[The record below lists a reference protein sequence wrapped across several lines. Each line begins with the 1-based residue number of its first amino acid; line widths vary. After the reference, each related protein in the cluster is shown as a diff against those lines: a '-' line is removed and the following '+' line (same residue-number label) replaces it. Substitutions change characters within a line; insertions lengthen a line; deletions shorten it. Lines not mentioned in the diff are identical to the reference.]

1 MANKHAKAKNLRA
14 RALVSLV
21 AIIVV
26 VAVCAYLGLCGFGKG
41 TMINYLK
48 PWGDAISLGL
58 DLRGGVYTVYQA
70 ENNGDPDFD
79 TKMESTVSILTSRLT
94 RQGFTEATVTRQG
107 SDRIRVEIPNVS
119 DPNQILTIIGTPAQL
134 YFVDESGNNLMEG
147 GMVKNAQAAQD
158 QDGKPCIA
166 FELTDEGAKIFAEA
180 TAANLG
186 KTISIT
192 LDGETISRATV
203 NTVIAGGKG
212 EITGNFTADEAKN
225 LATLILSGALPLNLT
240 QLEVSAISATLGVEA
255 LDRAIQAGIIGVALV
270 MLFMLFRYRLCGL
283 VADIA
288 LTIYIMIVVLLLAL
302 TGAQLTLPGVAG
314 IILGIGMAVD
324 ANVVIFERIREEVKN
339 GRPIGSAVRKGFSN
353 ALSAIID
360 SNVTTIIAAVVL
372 YAFGTGSVRGFALTL
387 VGLSLVTTLVIMAVT
402 SNVVLSLG
410 MVGALSIVRFRTA
423 VKDPMDLAFLFWT
436 ISVGIICGA
445 GLFEV
450 AVEASILITIVML
463 LLHFVPN
470 VKPALLLLV
479 NGTDSKIQAELE
491 QVLKDGTRFY
501 KIKSR
506 NMTGTGIDMIVELK
520 TKDEGAL
527 MEKVLAIPAV
537 ESATLMTHDGEIT
550 Y

>member
-1 MANKHAKAKNLRA
+1 MSFNDIFKSSFLEN
-14 RALVSLV
+14 VSE
-21 AIIVV
+21 
-26 VAVCAYLGLCGFGKG
+26 F
-41 TMINYLK
+41 
-48 PWGDAISLGL
+48 
-58 DLRGGVYTVYQA
+58 
-70 ENNGDPDFD
+70 
-79 TKMESTVSILTSRLT
+79 SIL
-94 RQGFTEATVTRQG
+94 
-107 SDRIRVEIPNVS
+107 D
-119 DPNQILTIIGTPAQL
+119 
-134 YFVDESGNNLMEG
+134 
-147 GMVKNAQAAQD
+147 
-158 QDGKPCIA
+158 
-166 FELTDEGAKIFAEA
+166 
-180 TAANLG
+180 
-186 KTISIT
+186 
-192 LDGETISRATV
+192 
-203 NTVIAGGKG
+203 TVIG
-212 EITGNFTADEAKN
+212 
-225 LATLILSGALPLNLT
+225 LA
-240 QLEVSAISATLGVEA
+240 
-255 LDRAIQAGIIGVALV
+255 VALV
-270 MLFMLFRYRLCGL
+270 IGLFIF
-283 VADIA
+283 I
-288 LTIYIMIVVLLLAL
+288 IYKKTL
-302 TGAQLTLPGVAG
+302 TG
-314 IILGIGMAVD
+314 
-324 ANVVIFERIREEVKN
+324 
-339 GRPIGSAVRKGFSN
+339 
-353 ALSAIID
+353 
-360 SNVTTIIAAVVL
+360 VL
-372 YAFGTGSVRGFALTL
+372 YSSGFALTL

>member
-1 MANKHAKAKNLRA
+1 MSFNDIFKSSFLEN
-14 RALVSLV
+14 VSE
-21 AIIVV
+21 
-26 VAVCAYLGLCGFGKG
+26 F
-41 TMINYLK
+41 
-48 PWGDAISLGL
+48 
-58 DLRGGVYTVYQA
+58 
-70 ENNGDPDFD
+70 
-79 TKMESTVSILTSRLT
+79 SIL
-94 RQGFTEATVTRQG
+94 
-107 SDRIRVEIPNVS
+107 D
-119 DPNQILTIIGTPAQL
+119 
-134 YFVDESGNNLMEG
+134 
-147 GMVKNAQAAQD
+147 
-158 QDGKPCIA
+158 
-166 FELTDEGAKIFAEA
+166 
-180 TAANLG
+180 
-186 KTISIT
+186 
-192 LDGETISRATV
+192 
-203 NTVIAGGKG
+203 TVIG
-212 EITGNFTADEAKN
+212 
-225 LATLILSGALPLNLT
+225 LA
-240 QLEVSAISATLGVEA
+240 
-255 LDRAIQAGIIGVALV
+255 VALV
-270 MLFMLFRYRLCGL
+270 IGLFIF
-283 VADIA
+283 I
-288 LTIYIMIVVLLLAL
+288 IYKKTL
-302 TGAQLTLPGVAG
+302 TG
-314 IILGIGMAVD
+314 
-324 ANVVIFERIREEVKN
+324 
-339 GRPIGSAVRKGFSN
+339 
-353 ALSAIID
+353 
-360 SNVTTIIAAVVL
+360 VL
-372 YAFGTGSVRGFALTL
+372 YSSGFALTL

-527 MEKVLAIPAV
+527 IEKVLAIPAV